1 MWLWSKRLIIWVGL
15 WLGLWLQNGHA
26 QSKADWSWRVA
37 ALLPVP
43 SIADNFIS
51 NLAARGDSLWVGPRL
66 NLTFD
71 GGQTW
76 YQARVDSIT
85 QGRGRVY
92 ALLVM
97 GDTIWASLGTR
108 YKADLNGD
116 GVDDDVFEAVG
127 LVFSTD
133 GGQTWGFRFPPLDAP
148 TDTVIRYG
156 VSRLSA
162 EPVVAPQLTTTF
174 DLAYDRQRGRLWA
187 ASWYGGLRYSDDFG
201 RTWHRAVL
209 PPDTL
214 DALRPD
220 QLYRFRVAP
229 PSSALDRYANYFAFA
244 VHVDGVGTVW
254 AGTAGGINRSLDGGL
269 SWDRFFNDGR
279 PNGPTGNWIIAIS
292 EQRRPNG
299 QRVLWFAT
307 RPAGAGPGET
317 FGITRTADGGRT
329 FQQVL
334 LGERIN
340 GFAFR
345 GDTVYAAGDNGLFI
359 STDQGRTWRTIRD
372 FYDPAAHRVVR
383 PDVRVLAV
391 AVTRSHLWIGTSDG
405 LLRSDDGGRTWRLFR
420 ADVPLRPD
428 SPSPTVPR
436 VDTYA
441 YPNPFSP
448 ALDAFVRIRY
458 ELERAVRVR
467 VHVFD
472 FGLQRIRTLFEGS
485 QTAGVHEV
493 IWDGLDARGV
503 RVANGVYFYAVE
515 TGSATY
521 WGKILV
527 IE

>member
-1 MWLWSKRLIIWVGL
+1 MWSWSKRLVWTGL
-15 WLGLWLQNGHA
+15 LLGLWSGDGWA
-26 QSKADWSWRVA
+26 QSKADWSRRVA
-37 ALLPVP
+37 ELIPVP
-43 SIADNFIS
+43 GIAENFVS

-66 NLTFD
+66 DLTFD

-76 YQARVDSIT
+76 YRADVDSIT

-92 ALLVM
+92 ALLVV
-97 GDTIWASLGTR
+97 GDTVWASLGTR
-108 YKADLNGD
+108 YQADLNGD

-133 GGQTWGFRFPPLDAP
+133 GGRTWGFRFPPLDAP
-148 TDTVIRYG
+148 TDTVITYG
-156 VSRLSA
+156 VSRLPA
-162 EPVVAPQLTTTF
+162 EPVVSPQLTTTF
-174 DLAYDRQRGRLWA
+174 DLAYDRRRGRLWA

-220 QLYRFRVAP
+220 QPYFFRVAP
-229 PSSALDRYANYFAFA
+229 PVSALDRYDNYFAFS
-244 VHVDGVGTVW
+244 VHVDGEGTVW
-254 AGTAGGINRSLDGGL
+254 AGTAGGINRSTDGGL

-279 PNGPTGNWIIAIS
+279 PNAPTGNWIVAIG
-292 EQRRPNG
+292 EQLRPNG

-307 RPAGAGPGET
+307 RPAGAAPGET

-340 GFAFR
+340 DFAFR
-345 GDTVYAAGDNGLFI
+345 GDTVYAAGDNGLFV

-372 FYDPAAHRVVR
+372 FYDLAANRIVR

-428 SPSPTVPR
+428 NPSPAVPR

-458 ELERAVRVR
+458 ELDREATVR

-472 FGLQRIRTLFEGS
+472 FGLQRVRTLFEGT
-485 QTAGVHEV
+485 QPAGPHEV

>member
-220 QLYRFRVAP
+220 QPYRFRVAP

-458 ELERAVRVR
+458 ELERAARVR